1 MAGYTDATKNAAV
14 NAIAALGAY
23 ISGHTADPGTTGTNE
38 VAGGS
43 YARQLTTWGAAS
55 AGVRAGSQI
64 SASIPA
70 STTITH
76 QGVWSASSGGTF
88 IGSVALSSPEVFG
101 SAGTWQHTPTI
112 SAG

>member
-14 NAIAALGAY
+14 NAIAGLGVY
-23 ISGHTADPGTTGTNE
+23 ISAHTADPGTTGTSE

-43 YARQLTTWGAAS
+43 YARQATTWGAAS

-70 STTITH
+70 GTTITH
-76 QGVWSASSGGTF
+76 WGIWSASTAGTF
-88 IGSVALSSPEVFG
+88 VGGFALSASEVFG

-112 SAG
+112 AAA